1 MGWISLVNLTIQ
13 LKKKDI
19 NGKLKKKKKKKGAI
33 INHKKKITSYPR
45 EGMKEKFVI
54 DYVTKQW
61 TEAFDHKELI
71 EIVLI
76 SLQKAL

>member
-54 DYVTKQW
+54 DYVT
-61 TEAFDHKELI
+61 
-71 EIVLI
+71 
-76 SLQKAL
+76 